1 MPYEVVRT
9 IWLKDPETA
18 SKQIARN
25 PGDLLSPEDIAEIPE
40 RVRDRQLRSLVDS
53 GKIRWIDSPEQ
64 KLKEARDVVEAAD
77 GKEAFK
83 KKIDDTLIK
92 HDLVDSQE
100 PKKRG
105 RPLKK

>member
-25 PGDLLSPEDIAEIPE
+25 PGDLLSQDDLDEIPD
-40 RVRDRQLRSLVDS
+40 RVRERQLRSLVD
-53 GKIRWIDSPEQ
+53 GGRIKWIDSPEQ
-64 KLKEARDVVEAAD
+64 KLADARQVVEKHD

-83 KKIDDTLIK
+83 QKIDDTLAK
-92 HDLVDSQE
+92 HLPTDDK
-100 PKKRG
+100 PKRG
-105 RPLKK
+105 RPPKK

>member
-1 MPYEVVRT
+1 MPYQVIRT

-25 PGDLLSPEDIAEIPE
+25 PGDLLSQEDLDEIPD
-40 RVRDRQLRSLVDS
+40 RVRERQLRSLVDG
-53 GKIRWIDSPEQ
+53 GKIKWIDSPEQ
-64 KLKEARDVVEAAD
+64 KLADARQVVEAHD

-105 RPLKK
+105 RPPKK